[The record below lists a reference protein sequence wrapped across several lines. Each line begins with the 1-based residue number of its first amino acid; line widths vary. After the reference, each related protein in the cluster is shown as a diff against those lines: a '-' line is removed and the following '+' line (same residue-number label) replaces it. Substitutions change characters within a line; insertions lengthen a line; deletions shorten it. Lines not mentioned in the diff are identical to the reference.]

1 MTRSLGTEVLL
12 FGIVAVLL
20 GTSSVPAADDLDLD
34 LGDITETHVMVP
46 MRDGKRLS
54 GYLYLPTGK
63 GPWPGVFEQRYA
75 SLKGRGTR
83 QMAARLAAE
92 GFGVLHVNF
101 RGAQESEGT
110 WVGYRALAWGKLQDG
125 YDTCEWLAGRDW
137 CTGKIGTFGSSQ
149 GGYAQN
155 FLAVTRPPHLVCQY
169 MVDTGL
175 SLYQEGYRIGGTTRP
190 DRFKGMDAN
199 CRVPAHNR
207 ALLAEWFAHPE
218 YDSFWEAVDCSRHF
232 DRMNVP
238 CFTIGSWYDFMNQG
252 SIASFQGR
260 QHRGGPRSVR
270 QQKLLIGP
278 WLHGRRNKGNRV
290 GELVYPENAA
300 VDVHASMVGW
310 FDHHLKG
317 KPLARESRAPVRY
330 YVMGAVGEADA
341 PGNTWR
347 EADDFPPPARTTSYF
362 LQHNARLSLAE
373 SDMIDLT
380 GGTGAAT
387 SYNSDPRQPR
397 SIPGRGFP
405 GARDASSFDKQ
416 DDVLTFT
423 SETLKRPVE
432 WTGSVK
438 VQLYLSSS
446 APDTDVIVRIS
457 DVYPDG
463 RSILLVDYPWRLRY
477 REGFRKQVLM
487 KPGKVNPVRFR
498 IGWMSQIFNAGHRI
512 RVTIASSGAPL
523 YEPNPQTG
531 KPSTIEFPSD
541 ARKAINTIHHSARY
555 ASRILAPVRV
565 IRSP

>member
-1 MTRSLGTEVLL
+1 MRTIVNLL
-12 FGIVAVLL
+12 SSAGLMAVLL
-20 GTSSVPAADDLDLD
+20 SVSTVTAADDLDF
-34 LGDITETHVMVP
+34 GDVTETRVMVP

-54 GYLYLPTGK
+54 GYLYLPKGK

-75 SLKGRGTR
+75 SLKGKGTR
-83 QMAARLAAE
+83 LLAAKLAAD
-92 GFGVLHVNF
+92 GYGVLHVNF

-110 WVGYRALAWGKLQDG
+110 WVGYRALAWGELQDG
-125 YDTCEWLAGRDW
+125 YDTCEWLAGRKW

-155 FLAVTRPPHLVCQY
+155 FLAVTRPPHLACQY

-175 SLYQEGYRIGGTTRP
+175 SLYEEGYRLGGTTRP

-207 ALLAEWFAHPE
+207 ALMAEWFEHPDYDE
-218 YDSFWEAVDCSRHF
+218 YWEAEDCTRHF
-232 DRMNVP
+232 GRMNVP

-260 QHRGGPRSVR
+260 QHRGGPGSVG

-290 GELVYPENAA
+290 GELVYPQNAA
-300 VDVHASMVGW
+300 VDVHRSMVGW

-317 KPLARESRAPVRY
+317 KKLSAAARPTVRY

-341 PGNTWR
+341 PGNLWR
-347 EADDFPPPARTTSYF
+347 EARDFPPRARTTSYF
-362 LQHNARLSLAE
+362 LQHSGGLGLDE
-373 SDMIDLT
+373 PDMTD
-380 GGTGAAT
+380 GTGAAT
-387 SYNSDPRQPR
+387 SYTSDPKHPR

-405 GARDASSFDKQ
+405 GARDASGFEKQ

-423 SETLKRPVE
+423 SGKLGQPVE
-432 WTGSVK
+432 WTGAVE
-438 VQLYLSSS
+438 VQLYVSSS
-446 APDTDVIVRIS
+446 APDTDVLVRIS

-463 RSILLVDYPWRLRY
+463 RSILLADYPWRMRY
-477 REGFRKQVLM
+477 REGFRNQVLM
-487 KPGKVNPVRFR
+487 NRDRVYPVRFR
-498 IGWMSQIFNAGHRI
+498 VGWMSQIFNTGHRI
-512 RVTIASSGAPL
+512 RVTVASTGSPL

-531 KPSTIEFPSD
+531 KPATIEFPSD
-541 ARKAINTIHHSARY
+541 ARKAINTIHHSSRY
-555 ASRILAPVRV
+555 SSRILAPVRA
-565 IRSP
+565 IRSR

>member
-1 MTRSLGTEVLL
+1 MRT
-12 FGIVAVLL
+12 IVNRLAFAGLMAVLL
-20 GTSSVPAADDLDLD
+20 TASTVTAADDLDF
-34 LGDITETHVMVP
+34 GDVTETRVMVP

-54 GYLYLPTGK
+54 GYLYLPKGK

-75 SLKGRGTR
+75 SLKGKGTR
-83 QMAARLAAE
+83 LLAAKLASD
-92 GFGVLHVNF
+92 GYGVLHVNF

-110 WVGYRALAWGKLQDG
+110 WVGYRALAWGELQDG
-125 YDTCEWLAGRDW
+125 YDTCEWLAGRKW

-155 FLAVTRPPHLVCQY
+155 FLAVTRPPHLACQY

-175 SLYQEGYRIGGTTRP
+175 SLYEEGYRLGGTTRP

-207 ALLAEWFAHPE
+207 ALMAEWFEHPDYDE
-218 YDSFWEAVDCSRHF
+218 YWEAEDCARHF
-232 DRMNVP
+232 GRMNVP

-260 QHRGGPRSVR
+260 QHRGGPGSVG

-290 GELVYPENAA
+290 GELVYPQNAA
-300 VDVHASMVGW
+300 VDVHRSMVGW

-317 KPLARESRAPVRY
+317 KKLSAAARPTVRY

-341 PGNTWR
+341 PGNLWR
-347 EADDFPPPARTTSYF
+347 EARDFPPRARTTSYF
-362 LQHNARLSLAE
+362 LQHSGGLGLDE
-373 SDMIDLT
+373 PDMTD
-380 GGTGAAT
+380 GTGAAT
-387 SYNSDPRQPR
+387 SYTSDPKHPR

-405 GARDASSFDKQ
+405 GARDASGFEKQ

-423 SETLKRPVE
+423 SGKLGQPVE
-432 WTGSVK
+432 WTGAVE
-438 VQLYLSSS
+438 VQLYVSSS
-446 APDTDVIVRIS
+446 APDTDVLVRIS

-463 RSILLVDYPWRLRY
+463 RSILLADYPWRMRY
-477 REGFRKQVLM
+477 REGFRNQVLM
-487 KPGKVNPVRFR
+487 NRDRVYPVRFR
-498 IGWMSQIFNAGHRI
+498 VGWMSQIFNTGHRI
-512 RVTIASSGAPL
+512 RVTVASTGSPL

-531 KPSTIEFPSD
+531 KPATIEFPSD
-541 ARKAINTIHHSARY
+541 ARKAINTIHHSSRY
-555 ASRILAPVRV
+555 SSRILAPVRA
-565 IRSP
+565 IRSR